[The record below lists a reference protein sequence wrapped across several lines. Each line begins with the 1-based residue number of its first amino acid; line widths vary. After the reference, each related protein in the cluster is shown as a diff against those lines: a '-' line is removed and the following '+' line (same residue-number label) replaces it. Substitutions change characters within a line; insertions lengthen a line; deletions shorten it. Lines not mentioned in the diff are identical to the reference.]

1 MLLSV
6 NPDTYVRK
14 LRKYFKCVWK
24 DMVVACYCKTFKIS
38 DSVWVTP
45 LLKFSP
51 SIFIAISQKVVVA
64 EVDYI

>member
-1 MLLSV
+1 MLLLV

-24 DMVVACYCKTFKIS
+24 DMVVAYYCKTFKIS

-45 LLKFSP
+45 LLKFGRD
-51 SIFIAISQKVVVA
+51 IFLAISQKAVVA